1 MTRQPA
7 SADGAAPGPSTDEK
21 DAEFLALL
29 AEAESGD
36 RAAFN
41 RLVEV
46 VYPELKRL
54 AHYQLAKERGN
65 HTLST
70 TAIVHEAYERLAAGE
85 LNWVDKPHFMRTAA
99 RIMRHLL
106 VDYARRRNA
115 DKRGAG
121 EQLLTYEEDRVEGQS
136 GQMAILKLEQA
147 LEELGEIDARMER
160 VVECRVYAGLSV
172 AETAEALGLAV
183 RTVERDWQRARG
195 YVNRAM
201 SE

>member
-1 MTRQPA
+1 MPHSDDT
-7 SADGAAPGPSTDEK
+7 SADR
-21 DAEFLALL
+21 EFIALL
-29 AEAESGD
+29 AEAEGGD

-54 AHYQLAKERGN
+54 AHYQLAKERSN

-70 TAIVHEAYERLAAGE
+70 TAIVHEAYERLADGE
-85 LNWVDKPHFMRTAA
+85 QHWADKAHFLRTAA
-99 RIMRHLL
+99 KIMRHLL

-115 DKRGAG
+115 DKRGGG
-121 EQLLTYEEDRVEGQS
+121 EQLLTYEEDRIAGAS
-136 GQMAILKLEQA
+136 GQMAVLKLEQA
-147 LEELGEIDARMER
+147 LAEIAELDPRMEQ

-172 AETAEALGLAV
+172 AETAEALNLAV

-195 YVNRAM
+195 YVNRALGA
-201 SE
+201 